1 MYDFDELEKQINNV
15 TRKQNELKKEDER
28 LLEDAEKRLSDFFP
42 QMYKLA
48 NLYSMVKDTTFNT
61 EAKYSC
67 IKCSN
72 ELCIYNFVYYDPQY
86 TDAFSEY
93 KSVYVRVN
101 LEKELDKAVSIESN
115 DDAFPSTA
123 SSRKLATELL
133 CRFADCYPLYEEKMA
148 SNLKEWVNE
157 QTEILEML
165 DESPVKPEIKKSKR
179 VRKERL

>member
-15 TRKQNELKKEDER
+15 TRKQKELKKEDER
-28 LLEDAEKRLSDFFP
+28 LLENAEKRLSDFFP

-115 DDAFPSTA
+115 DDVSTA

-133 CRFADCYPLYEEKMA
+133 CGFADCYPLYEEKMA